1 MLNERLNLI
10 EERYEEINKQL
21 MSPEIASD
29 IKKLTAL
36 SKEQKSLEKTVTIYR
51 EQKKLKASID
61 DLREMKKSDD
71 PEIAEMAAMELS
83 EAEKRIDE
91 IDEEIKVLLM
101 PKDPN
106 DDRNVVVEIKG
117 AVGGDEAN
125 IFAGDLF
132 RMYQYYAS
140 SKGWKLTINDYQE
153 GAAGGYSNITF
164 SIDGD
169 DVYAFMKY
177 ESGGHRVQR
186 IPTTEANGRIQTS
199 IATVLV
205 TPEATDDDEIEL
217 AEKDLK
223 IDTFCSSGPGGQ
235 GVNTTYSA
243 VRVTY
248 LPTGDFVACQIA
260 RSQHENKAT
269 AMRLLKT
276 RLKAKRDA
284 ERDAREGAMRQSLVG
299 SGERAEKIRT
309 YNYPQNRVTDH
320 RIGFSI
326 NRLDAIM
333 DGRIDLVIDAIISED
348 QKKKLANEE
357 PVRL

>member
-1 MLNERLNLI
+1 MLDRLKLM
-10 EERYEEINKQL
+10 EARYNEINEL
-21 MSPEIASD
+21 LSSPDIASD
-29 IKKLTAL
+29 VKKLTEL
-36 SKEQKSLEKTVTIYR
+36 SKEQKSLEKVVTLFQ
-51 EQKKLKASID
+51 EQQKLEASIP

-71 PEIAEMAAMELS
+71 AEIAMMAEEELS
-83 EAEKRIDE
+83 EAIDRLDE
-91 IDEEIKVLLM
+91 LKEEIKILLL

-117 AVGGDEAN
+117 AAGGDEAN

-132 RMYQYYAS
+132 RMYQHYAE
-140 SKGWKLTINDYQE
+140 SKGWKVQIDDATP
-153 GAAGGYSNITF
+153 GAAGGYANISF
-164 SIDGD
+164 SISGD
-169 DVYAFMKY
+169 MVYSLMKY

-186 IPTTEANGRIQTS
+186 IPVTESNGRIQTS

-205 TPEATDDDEIEL
+205 SPEATDDDDIEL
-217 AEKDLK
+217 AEKDLR

-248 LPTGDFVACQIA
+248 IPTGDFVACQIA

-269 AMRLLKT
+269 AIRLLKT
-276 RLKAKRDA
+276 KLKAQRDA
-284 ERDAREGAMRQSLVG
+284 EREAKEGAVRQSLVG
-299 SGERAEKIRT
+299 TGERAEKIRT

-326 NRLDAIM
+326 NRLDAIIE
-333 DGRIDLVIDAIISED
+333 GKLDLVIQELVNED
-348 QKKKLANEE
+348 QKRKLSNEE
-357 PVRL
+357 SVRL